1 MTEDNIHKRILKL
14 TLPAII
20 SNISV
25 PLLGVVDSTIVG
37 HMGSSVFIGTV
48 ALGTTIFN
56 MMYWLMGFLR
66 MGTTGLVAQAHGQE
80 DQERMK
86 TVLRKALQAGCII
99 SAAMVILQ
107 WPLFEI
113 ATRIMHPD
121 ADTLPQL
128 HIYFSICIWG
138 APAVLGQYCFNGWFI
153 GAQDT
158 RSPMFVALFQNL
170 VNILLSLFLV
180 YGMGWKMEGVA
191 TGTLVATMVGTGSVP
206 DIHASSSCQPPHYRR
221 PREHPCALAG
231 VSGRQP
237 RPVSAHT
244 LSGVRDR
251 IFRACRQHAG
261 QRHSGCQRAADAA
274 LHPLLLHH
282 RRSGQCRRGTER
294 QIHRRSRPSGTHP
307 VHPGSLLVGRQDS
320 AVFTLAYI
328 FGGEWIICFFTDIP
342 RVQYLASLFLPWVY
356 LIPIVA
362 LQAMVWDGVFIGMTY
377 TRGMLFATVG
387 GAAVFFATY
396 LYTKEFLG
404 NDALWMAFLSY
415 LFTRGIIQT
424 LLATHKLRFS

>member
-138 APAVLGQYCFNGWFI
+138 APAVLGQ
-153 GAQDT
+153 
-158 RSPMFVALFQNL
+158 
-170 VNILLSLFLV
+170 
-180 YGMGWKMEGVA
+180 
-191 TGTLVATMVGTGSVP
+191 
-206 DIHASSSCQPPHYRR
+206 
-221 PREHPCALAG
+221 
-231 VSGRQP
+231 
-237 RPVSAHT
+237 
-244 LSGVRDR
+244 
-251 IFRACRQHAG
+251 
-261 QRHSGCQRAADAA
+261 
-274 LHPLLLHH
+274 
-282 RRSGQCRRGTER
+282 
-294 QIHRRSRPSGTHP
+294 
-307 VHPGSLLVGRQDS
+307 
-320 AVFTLAYI
+320 
-328 FGGEWIICFFTDIP
+328 
-342 RVQYLASLFLPWVY
+342 
-356 LIPIVA
+356 
-362 LQAMVWDGVFIGMTY
+362 
-377 TRGMLFATVG
+377 
-387 GAAVFFATY
+387 
-396 LYTKEFLG
+396 
-404 NDALWMAFLSY
+404 
-415 LFTRGIIQT
+415 
-424 LLATHKLRFS
+424 